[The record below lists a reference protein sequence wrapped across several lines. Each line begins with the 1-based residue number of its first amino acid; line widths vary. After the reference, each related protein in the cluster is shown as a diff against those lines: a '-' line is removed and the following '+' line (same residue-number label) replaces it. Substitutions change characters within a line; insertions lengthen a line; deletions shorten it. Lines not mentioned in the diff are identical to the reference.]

1 MSTIGFARAAQRW
14 TSRICVH
21 DLFTF
26 QGVTPSSKTRNQLIQ
41 CTTSW
46 PAHRVAHPKAV
57 RQESREMLG
66 IMPPP
71 ASHPPQGPYPDTSA

>member
-57 RQESREMLG
+57 RQDVAPHSPRTAGLRIPMTDL
-66 IMPPP
+66 
-71 ASHPPQGPYPDTSA
+71 S